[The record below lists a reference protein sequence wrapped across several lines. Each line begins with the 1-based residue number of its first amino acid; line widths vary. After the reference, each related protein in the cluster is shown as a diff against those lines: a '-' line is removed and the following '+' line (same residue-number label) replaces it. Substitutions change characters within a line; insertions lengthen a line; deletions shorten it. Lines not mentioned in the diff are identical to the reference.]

1 MRRGARGLRC
11 RRQKPGRD
19 LGFVMRDQAAFGST
33 IVTSTDY
40 SVMEKTTYAVV
51 VPVACGWSDVGSQL
65 AALFIERP

>member
-1 MRRGARGLRC
+1 
-11 RRQKPGRD
+11 
-19 LGFVMRDQAAFGST
+19 MRDQAAFGST
-33 IVTSTDY
+33 IVISTDY